1 MGELKDS
8 ILFLSNCLYKYHNK
22 QVIILID
29 EYDVPI
35 QEGYLD
41 GFYDE
46 IIDFM
51 KSFLSNTLKSN
62 DYLKM
67 GILTG
72 VLKVSKESIF
82 SDLNNL
88 EVYSIIDDSYEEY
101 FGFTESE
108 TKELLEYYD
117 LSLTKK
123 VKEMYNGYDFGGT
136 PIYNPWS
143 ILNYAKRRIM
153 DAYWVNTSGNDLIR
167 SLLLKTDGANKSQLE
182 KLVLGE
188 TLEFKYNDKITY
200 QDFDNYNSLN
210 TILNVMFSSGYL
222 TIDKHKQM
230 TSEIKYVKIPN
241 LEVKKLITSI
251 MSDLTKKTT
260 YEDLF
265 IKINKFNNV
274 LEKND
279 KVSVEQIL
287 NKMLMSL
294 SYMDSQEYFYHA
306 YTLGIFKSLL
316 DNNGY
321 IIKSNREAG
330 SGRFDVMIR
339 EIDNSVGY
347 VIEFKLASAEEEMET
362 SAKDAINQM
371 KDKEYYKELELE
383 GVNDIKEI
391 AMVFHGKKV
400 IVR

>member
-67 GILTG
+67 GILIG
-72 VLKVSKESIF
+72 VFKVSKESIF

-101 FGFTESE
+101 LGFTESE

-143 ILNYAKRRIM
+143 ILNYAKRIIM
-153 DAYWVNTSGNDLIR
+153 DAYLVNTSGNDLIR

-182 KLVLGE
+182 KLALGNSL
-188 TLEFKYNDKITY
+188 TFTYDDKITY
-200 QDFDNYNSLN
+200 QDFNDYNNIN
-210 TILNVMFSSGYL
+210 TILNIMFSSGYL
-222 TIDKHKQM
+222 TVDKSM
-230 TSEIKYVKIPN
+230 DTDDELIYAKIPN
-241 LEVKKLITSI
+241 LEVKKLITCI
-251 MSDLTKKTT
+251 IANLTDTNSYNKILNEVILFNRALKEYDKK
-260 YEDLF
+260 E
-265 IKINKFNNV
+265 
-274 LEKND
+274 LETL
-279 KVSVEQIL
+279 L
-287 NKMLMSL
+287 NKMFASL

-316 DNNGY
+316 DNSDY

-339 EIDNSVGY
+339 KTDNSVGY

-383 GVNDIKEI
+383 GVNNIKEI

>member
-241 LEVKKLITSI
+241 LEVKKLITSV

-279 KVSVEQIL
+279 KVSMEQIL

>member
-1 MGELKDS
+1 MDK
-8 ILFLSNCLYKYHNK
+8 K
-22 QVIILID
+22 
-29 EYDVPI
+29 
-35 QEGYLD
+35 
-41 GFYDE
+41 
-46 IIDFM
+46 
-51 KSFLSNTLKSN
+51 
-62 DYLKM
+62 
-67 GILTG
+67 
-72 VLKVSKESIF
+72 
-82 SDLNNL
+82 
-88 EVYSIIDDSYEEY
+88 YEEY

-143 ILNYAKRRIM
+143 ILNYAKRIIM
-153 DAYWVNTSGNDLIR
+153 GAYLVNTSGNDLIR

-188 TLEFKYNDKITY
+188 TLEFTYNDKITY

-210 TILNVMFSSGYL
+210 TILNVMFSSEYL

-265 IKINKFNNV
+265 IKINKFNNA

-279 KVSVEQIL
+279 KVSMEQML
-287 NKMLMSL
+287 NKMFTPL
-294 SYMDSQEYFYHA
+294 SYMDSQKYFYHA

-316 DNNGY
+316 DNNDY

-383 GVNDIKEI
+383 GVNNIKEI

>member
-241 LEVKKLITSI
+241 LEVKKLITSV

-316 DNNGY
+316 DNNDY

-330 SGRFDVMIR
+330 SGRFDVIIR
-339 EIDNSVGY
+339 KIDNSVGY
-347 VIEFKLASAEEEMET
+347 VIEFKLASTEEEMEARAET
-362 SAKDAINQM
+362 AINQM

-383 GVNDIKEI
+383 GVNNIKEI
-391 AMVFHGKKV
+391 AMVFYDKKV

>member
-241 LEVKKLITSI
+241 LEVKKLITSV

>member
-1 MGELKDS
+1 M
-8 ILFLSNCLYKYHNK
+8 
-22 QVIILID
+22 
-29 EYDVPI
+29 
-35 QEGYLD
+35 D

-46 IIDFM
+46 IIDFI
-51 KSFLSNTLKSN
+51 KSLLSNSLKSN
-62 DYLKM
+62 NSLKM

-88 EVYSIIDDSYEEY
+88 KVYSIVDKKYEEY

-117 LSLTKK
+117 LTLTKE
-123 VKEMYNGYDFGGT
+123 VKDMYNGYDFGGT

-143 ILNYAKRRIM
+143 ILNYAESGELEI
-153 DAYWVNTSGNDLIR
+153 YWVNTSGNDLIR
-167 SLLLKTDGANKSQLE
+167 SLLLKTNGENKSQLE

-265 IKINKFNNV
+265 IKINKFNNA
-274 LEKND
+274 LEEND
-279 KVSVEQIL
+279 KVSMEQIL
-287 NKMLMSL
+287 NKMFTSL

-316 DNNGY
+316 DNNDY

-339 EIDNSVGY
+339 KIDNSVGY
-347 VIEFKLASAEEEMET
+347 VIEFKLASTEEEMET
-362 SAKDAINQM
+362 RAETAINQM

-383 GVNDIKEI
+383 GVNNIKEI
-391 AMVFHGKKV
+391 AMVFHGKKI

>member
-8 ILFLSNCLYKYHNK
+8 ILFLSNCLYKYHKK

-46 IIDFM
+46 IIDFI
-51 KSFLSNTLKSN
+51 KSLLSNSLKSN
-62 DYLKM
+62 NSLKM

-88 EVYSIIDDSYEEY
+88 KVYSIVDKKYEEY

-117 LSLTKK
+117 LTLTKE
-123 VKEMYNGYDFGGT
+123 VKDMYNGYDFGGT

-143 ILNYAKRRIM
+143 ILNYAESGELEI
-153 DAYWVNTSGNDLIR
+153 YWVNTSGNDLIR
-167 SLLLKTDGANKSQLE
+167 SLLLKTNGENKSQLE

-210 TILNVMFSSGYL
+210 TILNVMFSSEYL

-265 IKINKFNNV
+265 IKINKFNNA

-279 KVSVEQIL
+279 KVSMEQIL
-287 NKMLMSL
+287 NKMFTSL

-330 SGRFDVMIR
+330 RGRFDVMIR